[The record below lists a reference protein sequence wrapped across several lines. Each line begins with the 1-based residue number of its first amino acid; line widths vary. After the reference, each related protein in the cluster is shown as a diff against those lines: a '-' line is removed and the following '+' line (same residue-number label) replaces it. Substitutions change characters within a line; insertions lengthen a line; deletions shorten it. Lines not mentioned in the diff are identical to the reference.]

1 MDLPQL
7 IEVRS
12 KEGFILKRK
21 ILLQVLKNSAIC
33 KLTVGYIVAF
43 AVIAFLIFLFEP
55 TIGTYGNALW
65 YCFVSCSTIGFGDM
79 VVTAFFAKVL
89 TVILYIYTVVIIA
102 LVTAVITQY
111 FLEVAKH
118 RRDESVSLFL
128 YDLEHLPDLPKER
141 LEQISQKVRTLH
153 GK

>member
-1 MDLPQL
+1 MKNS
-7 IEVRS
+7 R
-12 KEGFILKRK
+12 RK
-21 ILLQVLKNSAIC
+21 ILFQILKNSAIY
-33 KLTVGYIVAF
+33 KLIVGYILAF

-55 TIGTYGNALW
+55 TIKTYGNSLW

-79 VVTAFFAKVL
+79 VVTAFIAKAL

-111 FLEVAKH
+111 FLEIAKH

-128 YDLEHLPDLPKER
+128 DDLEHLSDLPKER
-141 LEQISQKVRTLH
+141 LDEISRQIRELRK
-153 GK
+153 K

>member
-1 MDLPQL
+1 MKNS
-7 IEVRS
+7 R
-12 KEGFILKRK
+12 RK
-21 ILLQVLKNSAIC
+21 ILFQILKNSAIY
-33 KLTVGYIVAF
+33 KLIVGYILAF

-55 TIGTYGNALW
+55 TIKTYGNSLW

-79 VVTAFFAKVL
+79 VVTAFIAKVL

-111 FLEVAKH
+111 FLEIAKH

-128 YDLEHLPDLPKER
+128 DDLEHLSDLPKER
-141 LEQISQKVRTLH
+141 LDEISRQIRELRK
-153 GK
+153 K

>member
-1 MDLPQL
+1 M
-7 IEVRS
+7 RNNRRR
-12 KEGFILKRK
+12 ILFQ
-21 ILLQVLKNSAIC
+21 ILKNSAIY
-33 KLTVGYIVAF
+33 KLIVGYILTF

-55 TIGTYGNALW
+55 TIKTYGNSLW

-79 VVTAFFAKVL
+79 LVTAVIAKIL

-111 FLEVAKH
+111 FLEIAKH

-128 YDLEHLPDLPKER
+128 DDFEHLSDLPKER
-141 LEQISQKVRTLH
+141 LDQISRQVKELR
-153 GK
+153 KK

>member
-1 MDLPQL
+1 MKNS
-7 IEVRS
+7 R
-12 KEGFILKRK
+12 RK
-21 ILLQVLKNSAIC
+21 ILLQILKNSAIY
-33 KLTVGYIVAF
+33 KLIVGYILSF

-55 TIGTYGNALW
+55 TIKTYGNSLW

-79 VVTAFFAKVL
+79 VVTAFIAKVL

-111 FLEVAKH
+111 FLEIAKH

-128 YDLEHLPDLPKER
+128 DDLEHLSDLPKER
-141 LEQISQKVRTLH
+141 LDKISRQIRELRK
-153 GK
+153 K

>member
-1 MDLPQL
+1 MKNS
-7 IEVRS
+7 R
-12 KEGFILKRK
+12 RK
-21 ILLQVLKNSAIC
+21 ILFQILKNSAIY
-33 KLTVGYIVAF
+33 KLIVGYILTF

-55 TIGTYGNALW
+55 TIKTYGNSLW

-79 VVTAFFAKVL
+79 VVTAFIAKVL

-111 FLEVAKH
+111 FLEIAKH

-128 YDLEHLPDLPKER
+128 DDLEHLSDLPKER
-141 LEQISQKVRTLH
+141 LDEISRQIRELRK
-153 GK
+153 K